1 MLGYVSKIESLGT
14 VDGPGVRC
22 VIFTSGCP
30 LRCTYCHNPETWK
43 IGNGEAVDSKEIAE
57 KILRLYPYI
66 KNGGVTFSGGEP
78 CLQSEFVFDVIS
90 QIMQTKL
97 HIALDTSGSILNDSV
112 EKLISI
118 CDLIMLDIKFTSE
131 DEYKMHTGGTLE
143 ETLKFLDK
151 CKEFK
156 KEVWVRHVVVPG
168 LNDSDEDIVRLA
180 KLIAPYDNITKIEL
194 LPFKKLC
201 LEKYEN
207 LGLDFPLYKTPECD
221 AKTIERL
228 YKVVRDNR

>member
-30 LRCTYCHNPETWK
+30 LRCTYCHNPETWS
-43 IGNGEAVDSKEIAE
+43 IDRGEAVDSKEVAE

-66 KNGGVTFSGGEP
+66 KGGGVTFSGGEP
-78 CLQSEFVFDVIS
+78 CVQSEFICDVIS

-97 HIALDTSGSILNDSV
+97 HIALDTSGSVLNESV
-112 EKLISI
+112 KRLISM
-118 CDLIMLDIKFTSE
+118 CDLIMLDIKFTTDE
-131 DEYKMHTGGTLE
+131 DYQKYTRGTLKGTLE
-143 ETLKFLDK
+143 FLDK
-151 CKEFK
+151 CKELN
-156 KEVWVRHVVVPG
+156 KEVWVRHVVVPT
-168 LNDSDEDIVRLA
+168 LNDSEEDIRRLA
-180 KLIAPYDNITKIEL
+180 KIIAPYDNITKVEL

-207 LGLDFPLYKTPECD
+207 LGLSFPLSETPECD
-221 AKTIERL
+221 KETIERL
-228 YKVVRDNR
+228 YKALNENQ